1 MLNKLTIK
9 KKLFF
14 LALLPIVSIALVITI
29 GLLKLQ
35 NADESV
41 DRIYEGRVIPL
52 KDLKVIA
59 DNYAVYVIDAI
70 NKANAGLMDAQE
82 ALAGVKEA
90 RKVINQEWDNYY
102 QNISTIE
109 EKALADETY
118 TFFKPANADL
128 DQLEAFL
135 SPLSGNQAGKLDSF
149 DGPLYQS
156 IDPIGEKITSL
167 INYQLAIAEQERTI
181 IHNNYT
187 NSLIIFTVLGLLL
200 LAILVLTSY
209 AIARS
214 INKPLTAIE
223 KSLNTVINDRD
234 LRIRIE
240 THGND
245 ELTAISSSF
254 NKMLARQ
261 SSLIADIRQA
271 STSVTNAANQMS
283 EITNQSNTSIN
294 QQQYEVEQVVSAM
307 NQMVLSYREVT
318 SSAGNA
324 DRETKS
330 VLDKTLQ
337 SNTIVSDAIH
347 STDLMLNNVEE
358 VSNRIATVEEDS
370 RNIGSVV
377 DVINSIAEQ
386 TNLLALNAAIEAARA
401 GDQGRGFAVVA
412 DEVRT
417 LAQRTQVS
425 TTEIHDAVQ
434 RLQEGTKRA
443 VESMKQNETN
453 ASHTKDK
460 ALEAGKALKNIADS
474 IQVIT
479 EMNAN
484 IASASEEQSSVSED
498 INRSLV
504 SISQV
509 SQASVSNASAIL
521 DDTSQLITLSNELN
535 DKISL
540 FKV

>member
-14 LALLPIVSIALVITI
+14 LALLPIVSIVLVITI

-52 KDLKVIA
+52 RDLKVIA